1 MPIYDFKVS
10 ERSRG
15 VEDTYALELRDAAA
29 ARREARAGAADLA
42 FEMASRGVAEVM
54 TVEVSDVAG
63 AMVYAARLQ
72 FDEAA
77 SAD

>member
-1 MPIYDFKVS
+1 MTSLCPASAFFNSLS
-10 ERSRG
+10 E
-15 VEDTYALELRDAAA
+15 LPDAAA
-29 ARREARAGAADLA
+29 ASREARAGAADLA
-42 FEMASRGVAEVM
+42 FEMASRGAAEVM